1 MLPETHAEPK
11 RSRPGTK
18 TLMCRLVCTVLVA
31 SPLINYVSTIISGG
45 GGNAYLFFLLV
56 VLAPIAGLALI
67 ANSVFCI
74 VRYPNRASLKVN
86 VIFILVGLF
95 GFLEVWFFLPKFR
108 M

>member
-31 SPLINYVSTIISGG
+31 SPLINYVSTVISGG
-45 GGNAYLFFLLV
+45 GGNAYLFFLLLV
-56 VLAPIAGLALI
+56 VAPIAGLVLI
-67 ANSVFCI
+67 ANAVFCL
-74 VRYPNRASLKVN
+74 VRYGTSAKASL
-86 VIFILVGLF
+86 IFILIGAI
-95 GFLEVWFFLPKFR
+95 GFLEAWIFLPKFR